1 MAITRSAIYISDTV
15 YDNIVGLVTDTLDLL
30 EPSDFENRRE
40 YLGRIVELN
49 EMLDELQGRAS

>member
-1 MAITRSAIYISDTV
+1 MANVYMISDQV
-15 YDNIVGLVTDTLDLL
+15 YDNLVGLVIDTLDLL

-49 EMLDELQGRAS
+49 EMLDELQGRAR